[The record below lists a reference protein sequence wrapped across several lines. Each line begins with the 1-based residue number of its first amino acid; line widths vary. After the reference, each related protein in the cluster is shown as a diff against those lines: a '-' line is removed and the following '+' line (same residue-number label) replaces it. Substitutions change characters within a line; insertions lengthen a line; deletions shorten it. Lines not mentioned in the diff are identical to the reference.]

1 MQVSVEQTS
10 ELSRKMTVQISEEAL
25 QEKVDAR
32 LKSLKS
38 EVKIDGFRPGKI
50 PLSIVKKRYGEKVRG
65 EVAGELVQSSYY
77 EALQTQKLNPV
88 NLPHIHPVEQ
98 TEGLGYT
105 AEFEVYPEI
114 SLEGINTIEAKRPIS
129 SIETADFD
137 EMVEKLRKHK
147 VSWEPVERRS
157 ENNDRVTVH
166 FSGTSEG
173 ENFTD
178 GKVENFEVELGQ
190 NQMIPGFEE
199 QLLNLEAGEN
209 KSFEITFPETYAA
222 NPKLN
227 GKVANFEV
235 DVIKVEAPKL
245 PEVDEAFVKEYGIE
259 TGDVEAFYK
268 DVRANMD
275 NELQRALS
283 GELKEYVLDALYDS
297 LKIALPKAL
306 IDQEINTLI
315 KPYVEAMEK
324 QGQKPEEMD
333 LPRDI
338 FEERAKKRVGLGL
351 ILAEIIQKNN
361 ITINDEK
368 LRSTVQELAQSYDN
382 PDEALAWYS
391 EDEKRLDN
399 VKQMVLEEETVE
411 WLTGQMVMSDEAPQK
426 FHELVSK
433 RLQKQQQ
440 RG

>member
-50 PLSIVKKRYGEKVRG
+50 PLSLIKKRYGEKVRG
-65 EVAGELVQSSYY
+65 EIAGELVQSSYY
-77 EALQTQKLNPV
+77 EALQEQELRPV
-88 NLPHIHPVEQ
+88 NMPHIHPIKQEI
-98 TEGLGYT
+98 GIGYT
-105 AEFEVYPEI
+105 AEFEIYPEI
-114 SLEGINTIEAKRPIS
+114 SLEGISNIEAKRPIS

-147 VSWEPVERRS
+147 VLWESVERHS
-157 ENNDRVTVH
+157 EDNDRVTIH
-166 FSGTSEG
+166 FSGTAEG
-173 ENFTD
+173 EDFTD

-190 NQMIPGFEE
+190 NQMIPGFEA
-199 QLLNLEAGEN
+199 QLLNLEVGAH
-209 KSFEITFPETYAA
+209 KSFELTFPETYAG

-235 DVIKVEAPKL
+235 DVIKVEAPNL
-245 PEVDEAFVKEYGIE
+245 PEVDEDFVKEYGIE
-259 TGDVEAFYK
+259 TGDVDAFYE
-268 DVRANMD
+268 DVRANMK

-283 GELKEYVLDALYDS
+283 GELKEYVLDALYES
-297 LKIALPKAL
+297 LKITLPKAL
-306 IDQEINTLI
+306 VDQEISTMM
-315 KPYVEAMEK
+315 KPYIEAMKK

-333 LPRDI
+333 LPHDI

-351 ILAEIIQKNN
+351 ILAEIIQEHKISVDN
-361 ITINDEK
+361 EK
-368 LRSTVQELAQSYDN
+368 LRTTVQEITENYDN
-382 PDEALAWYS
+382 PEEALVWYY
-391 EDEKRLDN
+391 EDEKRLED
-399 VKQMVLEEETVE
+399 VKQMVLEEQTVE
-411 WLTGQMVMSDEAPQK
+411 WLTGQMTMSDEAPQK
-426 FHELVSK
+426 FHDLVSK

-440 RG
+440 R

>member
-50 PLSIVKKRYGEKVRG
+50 PLSLIKKRYGEKVRG

-77 EALQTQKLNPV
+77 EALQKQELRPV
-88 NLPHIHPVEQ
+88 NMPHIHPIKQ
-98 TEGLGYT
+98 DAGIGYT

-114 SLEGINTIEAKRPIS
+114 SLEGIDAIEAKRPIS
-129 SIETADFD
+129 TIEPSDFD
-137 EMVEKLRKHK
+137 EMVEKLRHHK
-147 VSWEPVERRS
+147 VSWESVERPS
-157 ENNDRVTVH
+157 TDKDRVTIH
-166 FSGTSEG
+166 FSGTAEG
-173 ENFTD
+173 EDFTN

-190 NQMIPGFEE
+190 NQMIPGFEA
-199 QLLNLEAGEN
+199 QLLNLEVGAH
-209 KSFEITFPETYAA
+209 KSFELTFPEIYAG

-227 GKVANFEV
+227 SKTANFDVE
-235 DVIKVEAPKL
+235 VIKIEAPKL
-245 PEVDEAFVKEYGIE
+245 PDVNDDFVKEYGIE
-259 TGDVEAFYK
+259 TGDVEAFYN
-268 DVRANMD
+268 DVRANME

-283 GELKEYVLDALYDS
+283 GELKEYVLDALYDQ
-297 LKIALPKAL
+297 LKVTLPKAL
-306 IDQEINTLI
+306 VDQEISTLM
-315 KPYVEAMEK
+315 KPYIEAMEK

-333 LPRDI
+333 LPHDI

-351 ILAEIIQKNN
+351 ILAEIIQQQH
-361 ITINDEK
+361 ITVDNEK
-368 LRSTVQELAQSYDN
+368 LRTTVQEITENYDN
-382 PDEALAWYS
+382 PEEALAWYFD
-391 EDEKRLDN
+391 DEKRLED
-399 VKQMVLEEETVE
+399 VKQMVLEEQTVE
-411 WLTGQMVMSDEAPQK
+411 WLTEQMIMSDEAPQK

-440 RG
+440 QG

>member
-10 ELSRKMTVQISEEAL
+10 ELNRKMTVQISEEAL

-32 LKSLKS
+32 LKSLKN

-50 PLSIVKKRYGEKVRG
+50 PLSVITKRYGEKVRG
-65 EVAGELVQSSYY
+65 EIAGELVQSSYY
-77 EALQTQKLNPV
+77 EALQEQELRPV
-88 NLPHIHPVEQ
+88 NMPHIHPIEQ
-98 TEGLGYT
+98 ESGIGYT
-105 AEFEVYPEI
+105 AEFEIYPEI
-114 SLEGINTIEAKRPIS
+114 SLEGIKAIEAKRPMS
-129 SIETADFD
+129 TIEPTDFD
-137 EMVEKLRKHK
+137 EMVEKLRHHK
-147 VSWEPVERRS
+147 ISWDLIERRS
-157 ENNDRVTVH
+157 ENNDRVTIH

-173 ENFTD
+173 EDFTS
-178 GKVENFEVELGQ
+178 GKVENFEVELGK

-209 KSFEITFPETYAA
+209 KSFELTFPETYAA

-227 GKVANFEV
+227 AKLANFEIEV
-235 DVIKVEAPKL
+235 VKVEAPKL
-245 PEVDEAFVKEYGIE
+245 PDVNEAFVTEYGIE
-259 TGDVEAFYK
+259 SGDIEAFYK

-283 GELKEYVLDALYDS
+283 GELKESVLDALYDN
-297 LKIALPKAL
+297 LKITLPKAL
-306 IDQEINTLI
+306 IDQELSALM
-315 KPYVEAMEK
+315 KPYIEAMEK

-351 ILAEIIQKNN
+351 ILAEIIQENN
-361 ITINDEK
+361 ISVDKEK
-368 LRSTVQELAQSYDN
+368 LRSTIQDLSQSYDT
-382 PDEALAWYS
+382 PDEALAWYY
-391 EDEKRLDN
+391 EDEKRLDE
-399 VKQMVLEEETVE
+399 VKQMVLEEQTVE
-411 WLTGQMVMSDEAPQK
+411 WLTGQMQMSDDEPQK

-433 RLQKQQQ
+433 RIQKQQQ